1 MVLLGATETLKKAT
15 FVQFEVSVIEY
26 NKGGAC
32 WHEVDEL
39 LRKKGFFF
47 YDSGDHNRMEA
58 FHTKAIGQFD
68 ALYIKPSSHH
78 MPSWL
83 VDNKA
88 VFCGS
93 NQEGIGGGVIKKG
106 KNICVDVTDVATRG
120 EMLNATLHV
129 YHTSSVLIFFVA
141 IFAFVGGYLAGKK
154 SRVKVYPRKLW

>member
-15 FVQFEVSVIEY
+15 FVQFEVSVIQY

-32 WHEVDEL
+32 LHELDEL
-39 LRKKGFFF
+39 LRKHGFFF
-47 YDSGDHNRMEA
+47 YDSSDYVSIPEA

-68 ALYIKPSSHH
+68 ALYIKPSSHQ

-93 NQEGIGGGVIKKG
+93 NPEKLGEGLIKEEENIRVYATDAVIRGGMM
-106 KNICVDVTDVATRG
+106 NDS
-120 EMLNATLHV
+120 LHIH
-129 YHTSSVLIFFVA
+129 HTSSVKIFFLA
-141 IFAFVGGYLAGKK
+141 IFAFGGGYLAGRISRGRVYLKK
-154 SRVKVYPRKLW
+154 L